1 VLEEWR
7 EEQGDFIK
15 HAAGV
20 SEGGRK
26 VGATERWK
34 VVDANQP

>member
-1 VLEEWR
+1 MCWKWR
-7 EEQGDFIK
+7 EEQGDFFK

-26 VGATERWK
+26 VGAILNAEKSLTH
-34 VVDANQP
+34 QP